1 MATMTATTQANG
13 RAASEHG
20 GWAGLRPGGSRRHR
34 QLPLVVIGVLL
45 VIGGALA
52 FADASLHLGSREQV
66 LEIAQPLA
74 AGQIVQSSDLRSVRV
89 STGSGLPVVL
99 AAEEGSVLGRPVSV
113 PLVAGALLTQSEI
126 GATAPVASG
135 SDVVAIGLKA
145 GQYPPDLAAGD
156 RVQVVPV
163 TSSSSSP
170 GNVPADSG
178 SGGASAERP
187 VSATVL
193 AVEVAAATSDNPTVF
208 SLQVSTDNADKV
220 AAMAA
225 ANEASLIQVGSGAG

>member
-1 MATMTATTQANG
+1 MASMTAITQANG
-13 RAASEHG
+13 RAGSEHARP
-20 GWAGLRPGGSRRHR
+20 AGLRPGGSKRHR

-66 LEIAQPLA
+66 LEVTRPLA
-74 AGQIVQSSDLRSVRV
+74 AGQVVQSSDLRTVRV
-89 STGSGLPVVL
+89 STGNGLPVLL
-99 AAEEGSVLGRPVSV
+99 ASEEPNVLGRPVSV
-113 PLVAGALLTQSEI
+113 PLVAGALLTPSEI

-163 TSSSSSP
+163 TTWSSSP
-170 GNVPADSG
+170 VSVATDSG
-178 SGGASAERP
+178 SGGTSTEHP

-193 AVEVAAATSDNPTVF
+193 AVDVAAADSDNPTVF
-208 SLQVSTDNADKV
+208 SLQVSTASADKV
-220 AAMAA
+220 AALAA
-225 ANEASLIQVGSGAG
+225 ANEASLIQVGSGPG